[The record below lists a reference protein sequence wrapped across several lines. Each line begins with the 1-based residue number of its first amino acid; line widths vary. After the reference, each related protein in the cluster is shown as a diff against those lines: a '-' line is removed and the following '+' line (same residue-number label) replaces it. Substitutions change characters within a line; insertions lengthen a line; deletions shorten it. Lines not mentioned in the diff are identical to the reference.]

1 MIDSGNTAWL
11 LTSTLLVLMMTVPG
25 LGLFYGGLVRAKN
38 ILSTLGQVLG
48 VTAIVMLGWVG
59 WGYSLAF
66 SGSGP
71 IVGNLDLAGLVGIGP
86 EAVTGSVPTLAFV
99 AFQMTFAAITAAL
112 VVGATVER
120 LRFPA
125 MMLFGLLFLTLV
137 YAPIAHMVWAEGGLI
152 YDLGAID
159 FAGGTVVHITAG
171 VSGLV
176 AVAFTGR
183 RAGFLK
189 EDMPPHNL
197 AFLFIGAGLL
207 WVGWFGFNAGSA
219 LSADGTAALA
229 MINTFIAPAAA
240 ILAWMGI
247 ERARTGKVSLV
258 GGASGAIAGL
268 VAITP
273 AAGVSGPLG
282 AILLGAASSIV
293 CYAFVTA
300 AKSRLRIDDS
310 LDVFGIH
317 GLGGIVGSVALV
329 VAGLPALGGQGGY
342 DLVPQLGVQLL
353 GVLIAMVWAAIGSA
367 LCFWIVRMALPLRAA
382 PSEERDGLDL
392 AEHGQRAYN

>member
-229 MINTFIAPAAA
+229 MINTFIAPATA